1 MSYSTWHNYGYGVC
15 VDDISTQDMGR
26 LQALLELA
34 PKFKA
39 KIDGWFSE
47 LEVEEPS
54 WDDYMEFDQDFYLGL
69 ATILKEVI
77 AEAEGIDL
85 TACDDYDGKDYLLY
99 QPMYPWKMDD
109 IDCGMT
115 EERVAG
121 ILRHYIGILTDDP
134 IEIDYQEV
142 ENGG

>member
-15 VDDISTQDMGR
+15 VDNISTQDMER

-34 PKFKA
+34 PKLKA

-47 LEVEEPS
+47 QEVEEPS
-54 WDDYMEFDQDFYLGL
+54 WDNYMEFDQDFYLGL
-69 ATILKEVI
+69 ATILKETI
-77 AEAEGIDL
+77 AETEGIDL
-85 TACDDYDGKDYLLY
+85 TACDNYEGVPYLLY
-99 QPMYPWKMDD
+99 QPMYPWKMCD

-121 ILRHYIGILTDDP
+121 IFRHYIGILTDDP
-134 IEIDYQEV
+134 IEIDYQVV